1 MSKEIKFGEDARK
14 KMLDGVNILAD
25 TVKVTLGPKG
35 RNVVLDKSFGAPL
48 ITNDGVTI
56 AKEIELEDPYENIG
70 ARLVKE
76 VATKTNDVA
85 GDGTTTATVLAQ
97 AIIKEGVKNVA
108 AGGDPMAIKRGIDK
122 AVDAAVIGL
131 KEISSEINGK
141 EDIARVA
148 SISANNQEIGN
159 LIADAME
166 KVSKDGVI
174 TIEES
179 KTATTGLNVVE
190 GMQFDKGYISPYFV
204 TDTDKM
210 EVVME
215 NPYILITDKKISN
228 IQEILPLLEAL
239 MQQSA
244 KLVIIAD
251 DIEGEALSTLVLN
264 KLRGVLNIVA
274 VKAPG
279 FGDRRKEMLED
290 IAILTGGEVIT
301 SDLGLE
307 LKDTTIEQLGR
318 AKQIKIE
325 KENTIIVDGNGNK
338 EEIAARVKQI
348 RTGLEETQSE
358 YEKEKLQ
365 ERLAKIAG
373 GVAVIEVGAA
383 TEVEM
388 KEKKLRIEDALSATK
403 AAVEE
408 GIVAGGGTA
417 LVNVIPEVEKV
428 MNKLSEDEKIGAKI
442 VLKAL
447 EAPVKQ
453 IATNAGLEGAVI
465 LEKVKSSA
473 PGIGFNAAKEEYVDM
488 KKAGIVDPT
497 KVTRS
502 ALQNAA
508 SIASMILTTE
518 SVVTEKKEKNCGCG
532 CGEQHGGMPEGMSGM
547 Y

>member
-1 MSKEIKFGEDARK
+1 MAKMIKYGEDARK
-14 KMLDGVNILAD
+14 SLLEGVNKLAD

-56 AKEIELEDPYENIG
+56 AKEIELEDKFENMG

-76 VATKTNDVA
+76 VSTKTNDVA

-97 AIIKEGVKNVA
+97 SMIKEGVKNVA
-108 AGGDPMAIKRGIDK
+108 AGADPMAIKRGIDK
-122 AVDAAVIGL
+122 AVKSAVEGL
-131 KEISSEINGK
+131 KEVSSPVNGK

-148 SISANNQEIGN
+148 SISANNEEVGN

-179 KTATTGLNVVE
+179 KTSNTELNVVE
-190 GMQFDKGYISPYFV
+190 GMQFDKGYVSPYMV
-204 TDTDKM
+204 TDTEKM
-210 EVVME
+210 EAVLD

-228 IQEILPLLEAL
+228 IQEILPLLESL
-239 MQQSA
+239 MQESG
-244 KLVIIAD
+244 KLLIICD
-251 DIEGEALSTLVLN
+251 DMEGEALSTLILN
-264 KLRGVLNIVA
+264 KLRGVLNVVA

-279 FGDRRKEMLED
+279 FGDKRKAMLQD
-290 IAILTGGEVIT
+290 IATLTGGEVIT

-307 LKDTTIEQLGR
+307 LKDTTVAQLGR
-318 AKQIKIE
+318 AKQVKVQ
-325 KENTIIVDGNGNK
+325 KENTIIVDGSGDKQQIADRVAQIKAQINETKSDYDK
-338 EEIAARVKQI
+338 EA
-348 RTGLEETQSE
+348 
-358 YEKEKLQ
+358 LQ
-365 ERLAKIAG
+365 ERLAKLAG
-373 GVAVIEVGAA
+373 GVAVIGVGAA

-388 KEKKLRIEDALSATK
+388 KDRKLRIEDALSATK

-417 LVNVIPEVEKV
+417 LLNIIPTVKKMVDSLEGGER
-428 MNKLSEDEKIGAKI
+428 LGAEI

-447 EAPVKQ
+447 EEPAKQ
-453 IATNAGLEGAVI
+453 IARNSGLEPAVI
-465 LEKVKSSA
+465 VEKVKSEKE
-473 PGIGFNAAKEEYVDM
+473 GIGFDAATENYVDM

-508 SIASMILTTE
+508 SIASMVLTTE
-518 SVVTEKKEKNCGCG
+518 SLVTDAPEEKCKCGG
-532 CGEQHGGMPEGMSGM
+532 HEGGMPAGMDGM